1 MIAVNASGKSASE
14 IICEYE
20 LIASTFHKWVKQF
33 NKTGSFKEAD
43 NRIPKEK

>member
-1 MIAVNASGKSASE
+1 MVALNASGNPASE

-33 NKTGSFKEAD
+33 NKTSSIVFFF
-43 NRIPKEK
+43 R